1 MKPQKVSI
9 VHVTWF
15 LIAVVAFVIGFR
27 RSPYQS
33 EQVDL
38 GGGSQSSASSTLLVR
53 SSANSETET
62 EIELSS
68 EASHGTTLTE
78 QDIRALGEKL
88 RQSPN
93 PIDKRLAFSKLLEGL
108 TKENALLVRE
118 QIARLDH
125 RSAEFREFHY
135 AWGAIAGAEAALFG
149 ADTAEDDMSPALAGW
164 ANANP
169 SEALAW
175 FGNLD
180 LHNDPAFE
188 SLLKERNLKPEALHN
203 HLMRGL
209 VQGLASADPDKAS
222 EFVIGQTKA
231 GNKAAYG
238 MISTVAESVLRTGEP
253 AEAAQWADSLPEGHV
268 RSLAMRRVADRYVD
282 EDPEAAAAWAS
293 QYPDN
298 AGVIAEVSENWASRE
313 PQAALEWLTTL
324 PEGKGQ
330 HAGMH
335 QAVREW
341 TDEDPAAA
349 SEYLTTMPTSP
360 AKDAAIM
367 GFTRRLAYEDPAAAI
382 AWAETV
388 STNEGRTAALA
399 TIGRNWARKDPQ
411 AAAEWVASVGLPESV
426 QQSIRNPERRRRDR
440 DK

>member
-1 MKPQKVSI
+1 MIMKLQRVSI

-15 LIAVVAFVIGFR
+15 LIAVTAFVIGFR
-27 RSPYQS
+27 RTPSQS
-33 EQVDL
+33 ERVNLNEHSQAS
-38 GGGSQSSASSTLLVR
+38 GSSELLVR
-53 SSANSETET
+53 SPASSETET
-62 EIELSS
+62 NLLS
-68 EASHGTTLTE
+68 EAALGTTLTE

-93 PIDKRLAFSKLLEGL
+93 PIVKRLAFSKLLEGL
-108 TKENALLVRE
+108 TEENALLVRE
-118 QIARLDH
+118 QIVHLDH

-135 AWGAIAGAEAALFG
+135 AWGAVAGAEATMFG
-149 ADTAEDDMSPALAGW
+149 ADTEEDDMSPALAGW

-180 LHNDPAFE
+180 LDNDPAFQ
-188 SLLKERNLKPEALHN
+188 SMLKDRKLKPEALRN

-209 VQGLASADPDKAS
+209 VQGLASADPDKAT
-222 EFVIGQTKA
+222 EFVIGQTNA

-238 MISTVAESVLRTGEP
+238 MIHAVAESVLRTDEP
-253 AEAAQWADSLPEGHV
+253 AEAAQWADALPEGHV
-268 RSLAMRRVADRYVD
+268 RNMAMRRVADRYVD
-282 EDPEAAAAWAS
+282 DDPQAAAEWAS

-298 AGVIAEVSENWASRE
+298 AGVIAEVSETWASRE

-330 HAGMH
+330 HAGMQ

-349 SEYLTTMPTSP
+349 SEYLTTMPASQT
-360 AKDAAIM
+360 KDAAIM

-399 TIGRNWARKDPQ
+399 IVGRNWARKDPQ
-411 AAAEWVASVGLPESV
+411 AAAEWAASSGLPENV
-426 QQSIRNPERRRRDR
+426 QQSILNPERRRRDR
-440 DK
+440 DR

>member
-1 MKPQKVSI
+1 MST

-15 LIAVVAFVIGFR
+15 LIAVTAFVVGFR
-27 RSPYQS
+27 RTPSQG
-33 EQVDL
+33 ERVDL
-38 GGGSQSSASSTLLVR
+38 DERSQSSASSTLLVR
-53 SSANSETET
+53 SSANSET

-135 AWGAIAGAEAALFG
+135 AWGALAGAEAAMFG
-149 ADTAEDDMSPALAGW
+149 AETKEDDMSPALAGW

-175 FGNLD
+175 FENLD
-180 LHNDPAFE
+180 LENDAAFQ
-188 SLLKERNLKPEALHN
+188 SLLEERKLKPEVLRN

-209 VQGLASADPDKAS
+209 VQGLASADPDKAIAY
-222 EFVIGQTKA
+222 VIGQTEA

-238 MISTVAESVLRTGEP
+238 MIDTVAESVLRTDKP
-253 AEAAQWADSLPEGHV
+253 AQAAQWTDSLPEGHV
-268 RSLAMRRVADRYVD
+268 RNMAMRRVAERYVD
-282 EDPEAAAAWAS
+282 DDPQAAAEWAA
-293 QYPDN
+293 QYADLPGN
-298 AGVIAEVSENWASRE
+298 AGVIAEVGENWASRD
-313 PQAALEWLTTL
+313 PKSALEWLTSL
-324 PEGKGQ
+324 PEGRGQ
-330 HAGMH
+330 QVGMH

-349 SEYLTTMPTSP
+349 SEYLTSMPTS
-360 AKDAAIM
+360 AARDAAIM
-367 GFTRRLAYEDPAAAI
+367 GFTNRLAYEDPESAI

-388 STNEGRTAALA
+388 STNEGRMAALA

-411 AAAEWVASVGLPESV
+411 AAAEWAASSGLPEKV
-426 QQSIRNPERRRRDR
+426 QQSIINPESRRRDR
-440 DK
+440 DQ